1 MKTDRM
7 ARAVIVAEA
16 EADEDFDPADAD
28 ALALANTGWLGGT
41 GTFETR
47 KLAIA
52 LSQIEVEE

>member
-1 MKTDRM
+1 M